1 MGLARRNVEEI
12 RPYVPGKPV
21 EEVRRE
27 LGLSG
32 NIIKLASNENPLGP
46 SPLAVKAMRK
56 ALKRTHFYPEDGAYY
71 LTRALAR
78 RHGVG
83 EDQILI
89 ANGSVEVMYYLT
101 TAFANPGESVAMND
115 QAFILYR
122 IVTKVADARR
132 IAPPLK
138 NYTHDL
144 AAIALAIEPDTKV
157 VFIANPNNP
166 TGTMNT
172 QEEAEEFMAVVPP
185 NVIVVWDEAYRE
197 YIDRPDYPDTMR
209 YIREGRNVVILRT
222 FSKIFGLA
230 GLRVG
235 YAIGKPEIIAAL
247 RKVRVPFNVATLGQE
262 GCLAALDDEAHIQR
276 SKAMNAEGREFLY
289 KAFDRLGIFH
299 VPSVANFVY
308 VDVGRDSLPVF
319 QALQR
324 EGVIIRPIKE
334 YDFPNSFRASVG
346 TPRQNRKLIRALK
359 KVLKG

>member
-1 MGLARRNVEEI
+1 VGLARRNVEEI

-32 NIIKLASNENPLGP
+32 TIIKLASNENPLGA

-56 ALKRTHFYPEDGAYY
+56 ALKSNNFYPEDGAYY
-71 LTRALAR
+71 LTRALAQK
-78 RHGVG
+78 HGVG

-89 ANGSVEVMYYLT
+89 ANGSVEVMYYIT

-144 AAIALAIEPDTKV
+144 SALCLAVEPDTKV

-172 QEEAEEFMAVVPP
+172 QQEADEFMAGVPP

-197 YIDRPDYPDTMR
+197 YIDRPDYPDTMK
-209 YIREGRNVVILRT
+209 YLREGRNIIILRT
-222 FSKIFGLA
+222 FSKIYGLA

-235 YAIGKPEIIAAL
+235 YAIAKPEIIAAL
-247 RKVRVPFNVATLGQE
+247 RKVRVPFNVNTMGQV
-262 GCLAALDDEAHIQR
+262 GCLAALDDAEHIRR
-276 SKAMNAEGREFLY
+276 SKEVNAEGREFLY
-289 KAFDRLGIFH
+289 KVLSKMGLFY

-308 VDVGRDSLPVF
+308 LDVGRDSLPVF
-319 QALQR
+319 QAMQR

-334 YDFPNSFRASVG
+334 YDFPNSFRVSVG

>member
-32 NIIKLASNENPLGP
+32 DIIKLASNENPLGP
-46 SPLAVKAMRK
+46 SPLAVKVLRK
-56 ALKRTHFYPEDGAYY
+56 ALKNMNFYPEDGAYY
-71 LTRALAR
+71 LTRALAQ
-78 RHGVG
+78 RHGV
-83 EDQILI
+83 EPDYILVG
-89 ANGSVEVMYYLT
+89 NGSVEVMYYIT
-101 TAFANPGESVAMND
+101 SAFTNPGESVAMND
-115 QAFILYR
+115 QTFILYR
-122 IVTKVADARR
+122 IVTKIADARR

-144 AAIALAIEPDTKV
+144 AAIAMAIEPDTKV

-172 QEEAEEFMAVVPP
+172 QKEAEEFMAVVPP

-209 YIREGRNVVILRT
+209 YIREGRNVIILRT

-247 RKVRVPFNVATLGQE
+247 RKVRVPFNVNTLGQE
-262 GCLAALDDEAHIQR
+262 GCLAALEDVEHIRR
-276 SKAMNAEGREFLY
+276 SKEVNAEGKEFLY
-289 KAFDRLGIFH
+289 KAFSKMGLFY

-319 QALQR
+319 QALQQ

-346 TPRQNRKLIRALK
+346 TPQQNRKLIRALK